1 MNNILIDFNLLI
13 DTDYG
18 LIKLIKTEYSENE
31 FINVLLSKMRDK
43 IILGELVSR
52 KDKNPLYI
60 ALNKDYKESA
70 DSLYKEFMES
80 EYDSILKYSISTS
93 LLELILTYIETNS
106 CTVTVICK
114 NKSEEQI
121 INKYKLKA
129 IISDNYADIDIS
141 EFDSIY
147 IKDYREILEFQFLK
161 AKNIFIGNYRF
172 NLEEDNYTPIKEVS
186 LLVGDINIISVIDV
200 YNSNKYIISEG

>member
-18 LIKLIKTEYSENE
+18 LIKLIKTEYYENE
-31 FINVLLSKMRDK
+31 FIDILLTKMRDK

-60 ALNKDYKESA
+60 ALKKDYKDSA
-70 DSLYKEFMES
+70 DSLYKEFIES

-121 INKYKLKA
+121 INKYKLKS
-129 IISDNYADIDIS
+129 IISDNYANIDVS

-147 IKDYREILEFQFLK
+147 IKDYREVLQFKALK

-172 NLEEDNYTPIKEVS
+172 NLEEDNYTPIKDVS
-186 LLVGDINIISVIDV
+186 LLVADINIISVIDV

>member
-70 DSLYKEFMES
+70 DSLYKEFIES

-147 IKDYREILEFQFLK
+147 IKDYREILEFKFLK

>member
-147 IKDYREILEFQFLK
+147 IKDYREILEFKFLK